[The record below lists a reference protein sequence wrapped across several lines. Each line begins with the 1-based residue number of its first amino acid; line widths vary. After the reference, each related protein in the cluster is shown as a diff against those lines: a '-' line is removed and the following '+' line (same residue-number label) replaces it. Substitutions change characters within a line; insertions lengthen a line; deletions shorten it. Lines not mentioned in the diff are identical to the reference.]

1 MRADLAVTTPVIG
14 PDTDGDPLLESKFE
28 IPERPH
34 FMVARPRLLDTLIA
48 RRDTPVTLVVGP
60 AGSGKTQLA
69 ASWVRGEA
77 AHTAVAWITLED
89 EDDQVSGFWTYVVAA
104 LRRAGV
110 SVSASLT
117 APPSR
122 AGVDRSFLVRL
133 AAELSEQELPT
144 LLVLDGA
151 SSIAGD
157 QWAADL
163 EFVLRH
169 TSPAL
174 RLALIGRWDP
184 PLPLH
189 RYRLAGRLTEIRSEN
204 LAFTTE
210 EAAELLELHS
220 VHLSPP
226 GLASLLEHT
235 EGWAAGLRLFAMAL
249 QDHRDAEH
257 LVDTIT
263 GNEATIAEY
272 FVDEVLRVQPPHVR
286 AFLLEASILDTFTPE
301 LAAAVTGRADARR
314 LLAELE
320 RRNAFVQPAAEY
332 SATYRFHR
340 LFAELLRAQLMCE
353 APERTADL
361 HGHAAVWLAAHGQT
375 VEAVS
380 HAVKARDWHTAATI
394 AVDHYMIG
402 RLVLEGDTGRLG
414 TLLGQLPDDCDDAE
428 AAVVAAAL
436 ALADASLDRCA
447 RQLARA
453 EDLVIRRGWEYSE
466 ALALADSI
474 LGLLL
479 AAARGEH
486 HQVLQLSPAT
496 EQALAGTPAGV
507 LTKRPELRLLT
518 TAARGFAHSHLGALD
533 AAVPCLAQVAASTV
547 PGCRYLAINCL
558 EHLALLEAYRGRL
571 DHAGKLATEA
581 LEAADRCGLEPAHR
595 PVLAHLA
602 LAWVAMERYH
612 VDAAGRHLRAS
623 DPRHHPRADGV
634 AAAAYG
640 LVKSRRLQARGELR
654 GAMALLEE
662 ALTSPGPPPPQW
674 LARELA
680 VSHGHLLIVTG
691 RPQEAFETVGRFA
704 QPHVPEVVVLHAAAL
719 AARGEPQPAAEILL
733 PVLASGALTPP
744 TGVEAWLVMAT
755 IAEQLGDVEHAR
767 SSLRHA
773 LRGAAPELQ
782 RRAVQQ
788 VWARLRR
795 VLRDDDE
802 LASQYRALQGDAP
815 AGQRPGARAA
825 NPDSLVIVEALSRRE
840 MEVLQGMAA
849 MLPTEE
855 IAATLYVSVNTV
867 KTHVRSILRKL
878 SASRR
883 NEAVRRARSLGLIGD
898 VTRPG

>member
-1 MRADLAVTTPVIG
+1 MRADLVVTTPVIG
-14 PDTDGDPLLESKFE
+14 PETDGDPLLESKFE
-28 IPERPH
+28 IPERPR

-48 RRDTPVTLVVGP
+48 RRDAPVTLVVGP

-77 AHTAVAWITLED
+77 AHAAVAWITLED
-89 EDDQVSGFWTYVVAA
+89 EDDQASGFWTYVVAA

-110 SVSASLT
+110 AISPALT
-117 APPSR
+117 ALPSR
-122 AGVDRSFLVRL
+122 SGVDRSFLVRL
-133 AAELSEQELPT
+133 AAELSEHEMPL

-151 SSIAGD
+151 SSLAGE

-169 TSPAL
+169 TSPVL

-210 EAAELLELHS
+210 EAAELLALHG
-220 VHLSPP
+220 VELSPP
-226 GLASLLEHT
+226 RLASLLEHT

-301 LAAAVTGRADARR
+301 LAEAVTGRADARR

-353 APERTADL
+353 APERTANL

-380 HAVKARDWHTAATI
+380 HAVKARDWHAAATI
-394 AVDHYMIG
+394 AIDHYMIG
-402 RLVLEGDTGRLG
+402 RLVLEGRSCRLG
-414 TLLGQLPDDCDDAE
+414 ALLGQLPDDCEDAE

-436 ALADASLDRCA
+436 ALADGSVDRCA
-447 RQLARA
+447 RHLARA
-453 EDLVIRRGWEYSE
+453 EDLVIRRGWEYTE
-466 ALALADSI
+466 ALALADSV
-474 LGLLL
+474 LGVLL
-479 AAARGEH
+479 AAARDDH
-486 HQVLQLSPAT
+486 PQVLQFSPAI
-496 EQALAGTPAGV
+496 EQALGRVPAAV
-507 LTKRPELRLLT
+507 LTNRPELRLLT
-518 TAARGFAHSHLGALD
+518 TAAQGSAHSHLGAVD
-533 AAVPCLAQVAASTV
+533 AAATCLTQVATSTAA
-547 PGCRYLAINCL
+547 GCRGLAIDSL
-558 EHLALLEAYRGRL
+558 AHLSLVEAYRGRL
-571 DHAGKLATEA
+571 DRAGKLATEA
-581 LEAADRCGLEPAHR
+581 LEAADQCGLEPARR
-595 PVLAHLA
+595 PVLAHLT
-602 LAWVAMERYH
+602 LAWVAMERYQ

-623 DPRHHPRADGV
+623 DPRHHPRTDGV

-654 GAMALLEE
+654 GAMGLLEE
-662 ALTSPGPPPPQW
+662 ALTAPGPPPPEW
-674 LARELA
+674 LARELT

-691 RPQEAFETVGRFA
+691 RPGEAVETVGRFA
-704 QPHVPEVVVLHAAAL
+704 TPHPAEVVVLHAAAL
-719 AARGEPQPAAEILL
+719 AAGGAPEQAAETLV
-733 PVLASGALTPP
+733 PVLASTALTPP
-744 TGVEAWLVMAT
+744 TCVEAWLVMAT
-755 IAEQLGDVEHAR
+755 IAEQLGEVERAR
-767 SSLRHA
+767 NSLRHA
-773 LRGAAPELQ
+773 LRAAGPEFQ

-802 LASQYRALQGDAP
+802 LAQQYRLLQGETP
-815 AGQRPGARAA
+815 AVPRPGVRATDA
-825 NPDSLVIVEALSRRE
+825 GGVVIVETLSRRE
-840 MEVLQGMAA
+840 MEVLHGMAA